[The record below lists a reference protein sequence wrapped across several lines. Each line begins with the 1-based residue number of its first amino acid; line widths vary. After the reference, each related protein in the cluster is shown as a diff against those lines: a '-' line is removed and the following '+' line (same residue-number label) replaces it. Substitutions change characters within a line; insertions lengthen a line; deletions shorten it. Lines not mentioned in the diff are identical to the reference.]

1 MNKKYL
7 PSALILYLN
16 YFIHGVG
23 CSILGQ
29 AVIKEA
35 LAASW
40 GVEAMAITAISA
52 ALGLGRLIALPFA
65 GPLSDKLGRRISTA
79 IGSASYAV
87 YLIGLALA
95 FNAGTN
101 GGYMIAYVCAIVGGI
116 ANSFLDT
123 GIYPAV
129 SEIIYKAPGVATMG
143 IKFFISVSQ
152 MLLPFVLGVTVAT
165 TATGA
170 TSYNTLFYACGIAYL
185 VLLVLVMIFP
195 LPDTDQKAA
204 GKKEGLID
212 SLKHTHFSVESIAM
226 ILIGFT
232 CTGTFQLWLNCAQN
246 FAKENVGWADP
257 SIMQTYY
264 SAGTMLALILTA
276 LLTIIVGQ
284 NYPFQ
289 PIQLSVINGC
299 AVAIPTMLLQL
310 EPSFQKVNKHFF
322 REVLRMSM
330 PAAITIT
337 AMITIINNIGHSIGT
352 PREMLST
359 VCVLATGWVYLIT
372 LRQVYS
378 PMTGYRKFVIYLMQ
392 TAYLVAMVIGQRIME
407 LVGLNFTCVIVTLA
421 AVNFAPMII
430 DLATKGYDK
439 FFYWYDHRHD
449 VKPPKPIKVKTRRFR
464 GV

>member
-52 ALGLGRLIALPFA
+52 ALGLGRLI
-65 GPLSDKLGRRISTA
+65 
-79 IGSASYAV
+79 
-87 YLIGLALA
+87 
-95 FNAGTN
+95 NAGTN
-101 GGYMIAYVCAIVGGI
+101 GGYQIAYVCAIVGGI

-143 IKFFISVSQ
+143 IKFFIAIAQ
-152 MLLPFVLGVTVAT
+152 MILPFVLGATVAT
-165 TATGA
+165 TAAGL
-170 TSYNTLFYACGIAYL
+170 TSYNMLFYICGIAYI

-195 LPDTDQKAA
+195 LPDADQKAA

-212 SLKHTHFSVESIAM
+212 SLKHTHFSIESVAM

-246 FAKENVGWADP
+246 FAKENVGWANP

-264 SAGTMLALILTA
+264 SAGTMLALIVTA
-276 LLTIIVGQ
+276 LLTRKIKDVRFIVVYPVICLVTLIVVLTGKSEALMIAGAFIIGWA
-284 NYPFQ
+284 
-289 PIQLSVINGC
+289 G
-299 AVAIPTMLLQL
+299 AGGLLQIATSVCNML
-310 EPSFQKVNKHFF
+310 FPKIKGTVTALVMIASSLCNYTILTAASKMQPAQVMVMNIVLTAIGVLLGLFVNIRYAK
-322 REVLRMSM
+322 
-330 PAAITIT
+330 
-337 AMITIINNIGHSIGT
+337 
-352 PREMLST
+352 
-359 VCVLATGWVYLIT
+359 
-372 LRQVYS
+372 
-378 PMTGYRKFVIYLMQ
+378 
-392 TAYLVAMVIGQRIME
+392 MVEQAE
-407 LVGLNFTCVIVTLA
+407 AEN
-421 AVNFAPMII
+421 
-430 DLATKGYDK
+430 
-439 FFYWYDHRHD
+439 
-449 VKPPKPIKVKTRRFR
+449 
-464 GV
+464 